1 MKQNNEIAKKP
12 SRKQRSAKAEIW
24 RNFKRNR
31 GAIIGLAILG
41 TIVFLAIA
49 SEFIF
54 DYDTQV
60 VRQRVSERLQGPSLK
75 YPLGT
80 DQYGRDIMTRIIYGA
95 RFSLSVGIVAV
106 MVSLVVGATL
116 GLVAGFYGG
125 VIENLIMRVSDVFGS
140 IPSILLAITISA
152 AFGQSMF
159 VLMVSVGIVSVPAF
173 ARVARA
179 AAMTVR
185 DQEYIEAA
193 RAAGA
198 RDWQIIAYHVIPNS
212 MAPILVQC
220 TMRVASAIIAASSLS
235 FLGLGVPLPA
245 PEWGAMLSEGRGF
258 IRNYSYM
265 TLFPGLAIMITVLAI
280 NLIGDGLRDA
290 MDPKLKRR

>member
-1 MKQNNEIAKKP
+1 MKQNYEIAIKP
-12 SRKQRSAKAEIW
+12 ARKQRSARAEIW

-106 MVSLVVGATL
+106 MVSLAVGATL

>member
-1 MKQNNEIAKKP
+1 MTQQSTTPTRKVY
-12 SRKQRSAKAEIW
+12 KQRSASAEVW
-24 RNFKRNR
+24 RNFKRNK
-31 GAIIGLAILG
+31 GAILG
-41 TIVFLAIA
+41 LVILMAIVVVALTADLF
-49 SEFIF
+49 F

-60 VRQRVSERLQGPSLK
+60 VKQQASARLQRPSIK
-75 YPLGT
+75 HPFGT
-80 DQYGRDIMTRIIYGA
+80 DQYGRDIMIRIIYGA

-106 MVSLVVGATL
+106 LVSLSIGASL
-116 GLVAGFYGG
+116 GVIAGYYGG
-125 VIENLIMRVSDVFGS
+125 LTENIIMRTSDVFGS
-140 IPSILLAITISA
+140 IPSILLAITIAA
-152 AFGQSMF
+152 AFGQSIF
-159 VLMVSVGIVSVPAF
+159 VLMLAVGIVSVPAF
-173 ARVARA
+173 CRVARA
-179 AAMTVR
+179 AVMTVC

-198 RDWQIIAYHVIPNS
+198 RDWQIIISHIIPNS
-212 MAPILVQC
+212 MAPIMVQC

-265 TLFPGLAIMITVLAI
+265 TMFPGLAIMVTVLAI